1 MRVDRPFLK
10 ALPFRVFALV
20 AVASAVLA
28 GCGANG
34 TPAAPAHTATP
45 TPAPT
50 KTAAP
55 TATPTATA
63 AAPTP
68 TPTATPVSAACTG
81 SHLYVNDDF
90 GGLFRYSLPLTS
102 SSTGTNLQP
111 ASYNVWVTFD
121 PECNL
126 YLTAYFG
133 AVQKFVSPYTGTA
146 VASYNG
152 SASSDPYGVAV
163 NAAGNVF
170 VAEAEANKVVELAS
184 IAGTVTTTIS
194 VAAPYALALDSSG
207 NLYVGGS
214 AGVSVYAPPYTGSP
228 TKTIATASGVGG
240 LAFDSSGNLFV
251 GSNMT
256 VTEYAPPY
264 GPTNVTATI
273 TNGVNGVL
281 GLAVDSSGN
290 VYVPNYVGGN
300 ITAYAPP
307 YTGAPFATIP
317 GSLPDG
323 DAIGP

>member
-1 MRVDRPFLK
+1 M
-10 ALPFRVFALV
+10 PFRVFALV
-20 AVASAVLA
+20 AIGSAILA
-28 GCGANG
+28 GCGSNG

-45 TPAPT
+45 TPKPT
-50 KTAAP
+50 VSATP
-55 TATPTATA
+55 SATPTATSA
-63 AAPTP
+63 TPTP
-68 TPTATPVSAACTG
+68 APTATPVSAACTG

-90 GGLFRYSLPLTS
+90 GGVFRYSLPLTS
-102 SSTGTNLQP
+102 SSVGTNLQS
-111 ASYNVWVTFD
+111 ASYNVWIAFD

-146 VASYNG
+146 VASYGG

-163 NAAGNVF
+163 NASGNVF

-184 IAGTVTTTIS
+184 IAGTVTTTIP

-214 AGVSVYAPPYTGSP
+214 GGVSVYAPPYTGAP

-240 LAFDSSGNLFV
+240 IAFDSSGNLFV
-251 GSNMT
+251 GANDT
-256 VTEYAPPY
+256 VTVYAPPY
-264 GPTNVTATI
+264 GPSNVTATI
-273 TNGVNGVL
+273 TNGVNAVL
-281 GLAVDSSGN
+281 GLAVDASGN
-290 VYVPNYVGGN
+290 VYVPNYGGN
-300 ITAYAPP
+300 TITAYAPP

-323 DAIGP
+323 AAIGP